1 VQHSCQHEPARR
13 QPATLQQP
21 AASSRSI
28 THHPGPR
35 GCCSCPARLS
45 RGNSSAPPLAPPPP
59 LGPGTSPPRR
69 RRWQRAAAARA
80 PAAGGQA
87 GRQADRHGQGS
98 GSVWPTLGAPA
109 HNAAEGVCTCGGL
122 WPHQRQWGTSCQV
135 SNTRNTRPPTHPL
148 QLAQWLVGG
157 ERIALASGALKAS
170 VIASVTNQKGLALAL
185 CSGQAR
191 RGWAGGIQAGMWM
204 RKGGMLISA
213 NTRQAPAA
221 KPQGQWGC

>member
-1 VQHSCQHEPARR
+1 VLPLWPRHLHSVQEPAH
-13 QPATLQQP
+13 P
-21 AASSRSI
+21 AAVAGRGQLL
-28 THHPGPR
+28 HVHLRPGGR
-35 GCCSCPARLS
+35 
-45 RGNSSAPPLAPPPP
+45 
-59 LGPGTSPPRR
+59 
-69 RRWQRAAAARA
+69 
-80 PAAGGQA
+80 QA
-87 GRQADRHGQGS
+87 GRQADMGRAVAQCGRHLELQ
-98 GSVWPTLGAPA
+98 PTMRQRECAP
-109 HNAAEGVCTCGGL
+109 
-122 WPHQRQWGTSCQV
+122 
-135 SNTRNTRPPTHPL
+135 NTRNTRPPTHPL